1 MTQFLAKRLLSSL
14 VTLVGLVVIVF
25 FVTHVLPGDAAAVRL
40 GPNAT
45 EAEVD
50 ALRDEFGLDD
60 PMLEQFSAYLGRTAQ
75 FDLGT
80 SIDSG
85 RAIRVEMFK
94 RLPATIEL
102 SGAAV
107 IIGAVVGIPLGTIAA
122 LRRGGIIDAF
132 ARILAVL
139 GSSVALF
146 WLGLLLTFL
155 FYFKFR
161 WFPGPIDRLPL
172 GTSPSPHYTG
182 LYTID
187 SLIARDLSTFWQAI
201 RALAL
206 PAITLGFAATA
217 PVLKM
222 VRSSMIGALESPY
235 VRTARSLGIAE
246 RRVVLQDAFRNA
258 LLPVITVLG
267 ILTGYLIGGNII
279 VEFVFAWPGIGSYAY
294 NALQKSDLEA
304 LQGFVIVV
312 GALYIA
318 LNLIIDLAYALA
330 DPRIRLAAGSER

>member
-1 MTQFLAKRLLSSL
+1 MTQYLAKRLASSL

-25 FVTHVLPGDAAAVRL
+25 FVTHVLPGDAAAIRL

-45 EAEVD
+45 EADVE

-60 PMLEQFSAYLGRTAQ
+60 PMTEQFSSYIGQSARL
-75 FDLGT
+75 DLGT

-85 RAIRVEMFK
+85 QPIRNELFK
-94 RLPATIEL
+94 RLPATVEL
-102 SGAAV
+102 AGAAV
-107 IIGAVVGIPLGTIAA
+107 LIGAVVGIPLGTLAA

-132 ARILAVL
+132 ARIIAVL

-146 WLGLLLTFL
+146 WLGLLLTFV
-155 FYFKFR
+155 FYFKLG
-161 WFPGPIDRLPL
+161 WLPGPIDRLPL
-172 GTSPSPHYTG
+172 GTTAPPHTTG
-182 LYTID
+182 LYTVD
-187 SLIARDLSTFWQAI
+187 SLLAGDLATFWQSV

-206 PAITLGFAATA
+206 PAVTLGFAATA

-235 VRTARSLGIAE
+235 VRTARSLGVAE
-246 RRVVLQDAFRNA
+246 NQVVRQDAFRNA

-267 ILTGYLIGGNII
+267 ITTGYLIGGNII
-279 VEFVFAWPGIGSYAY
+279 VEFVFTWPGIGSYAY

-318 LNLIIDLAYALA
+318 LNLVIDVCYALA
-330 DPRIRLAAGSER
+330 DPRIRLAGGSEQ

>member
-1 MTQFLAKRLLSSL
+1 MTRYLTGRALSSL
-14 VTLVGLVVIVF
+14 ATLVGLVIIVF

-45 EAEVD
+45 EEEIA

-60 PMLEQFSAYLGRTAQ
+60 PLLDQFWTYLGRTAR

-85 RAIRVEMFK
+85 REIRAELFD

-102 SGAAV
+102 AGAAV
-107 IIGAVVGIPLGTIAA
+107 LIGAVVGIPLGTLAA
-122 LRRGGIIDAF
+122 LRRGRVLDAI
-132 ARILAVL
+132 ARVAAVL

-146 WLGLLLTFL
+146 WLGLLMTFL
-155 FYFKFR
+155 FYFKLG

-172 GTSPSPHYTG
+172 GAAPPPHRTG
-182 LYTID
+182 LYTVD
-187 SLIARDLSTFWQAI
+187 ALLAGDLSTLWQAI

-206 PAITLGFAATA
+206 PALTLGFAAMA

-222 VRSSMIGALESPY
+222 VRSSMIASLESPY
-235 VRTARSLGIAE
+235 VRTARSLGITE
-246 RRVVLQDAFRNA
+246 RRVVVQDAFRNA
-258 LLPVITVLG
+258 VLPVITVLG

-279 VEFVFAWPGIGSYAY
+279 VEFVFSWPGIGSYAY

-312 GALYIA
+312 GTLYIA
-318 LNLIIDLAYALA
+318 MNLLIDLCYALA
-330 DPRIRLAAGSER
+330 DPRIRLGSAAT

>member
-1 MTQFLAKRLLSSL
+1 MTDYLSRRLLSSV
-14 VTLVGLVVIVF
+14 VTLVGLIVIVF

-45 EAEVD
+45 QDDLDE
-50 ALRDEFGLDD
+50 LRDQFGLNN
-60 PMLEQFSAYLGRTAQ
+60 PMLEQFASYVGRTAQ
-75 FDLGT
+75 LDLGT

-85 RAIRVEMFK
+85 RSIRAEIFE

-107 IIGAVVGIPLGTIAA
+107 MIGALVGIPLGAVAA
-122 LRRGGIIDAF
+122 LRRGSVIDAL
-132 ARILAVL
+132 ARIFAVL

-155 FYFKFR
+155 FYFKLG
-161 WFPGPIDRLPL
+161 WFPGPISRLPV
-172 GTSPSPHYTG
+172 GTAPPPHYTG
-182 LYTID
+182 LYTVD
-187 SLIARDLSTFWQAI
+187 SLLARDPSTFWQAT
-201 RALAL
+201 RSLAL
-206 PAITLGFAATA
+206 PSVTLGFAAVA
-217 PVLKM
+217 PVFKM

-235 VRTARSLGIAE
+235 VRTARSLGVAE

-279 VEFVFAWPGIGSYAY
+279 VEYVFSWPGIGAYAY

-318 LNLIIDLAYALA
+318 LNLFIDLAYALA
-330 DPRIRLAAGSER
+330 DPRIRLATGAEG

>member
-1 MTQFLAKRLLSSL
+1 
-14 VTLVGLVVIVF
+14 
-25 FVTHVLPGDAAAVRL
+25 VLPGDAAAIRL

-45 EAEVD
+45 EADIE
-50 ALRDEFGLDD
+50 ALRDEFGLND
-60 PMLEQFSAYLGRTAQ
+60 PMHEQFRSYVGRTAQ

-85 RAIRVEMFK
+85 QAIRAELFK

-102 SGAAV
+102 AGAAV
-107 IIGAVVGIPLGTIAA
+107 LIGASLGIALGVIAA
-122 LRRGGIIDAF
+122 LRRGGVIDAF
-132 ARILAVL
+132 ARIFAVL

-146 WLGLLLTFL
+146 WLGLLLTFV
-155 FYFKFR
+155 FYFKLG

-172 GTSPSPHYTG
+172 SATAPPRKTG

-187 SLIARDLSTFWQAI
+187 ALLDGDVSTFWQAVQS
-201 RALAL
+201 LAL

-222 VRSSMIGALESPY
+222 VRSSTIGALESPY

-279 VEFVFAWPGIGSYAY
+279 VEFVFSWPGIGSYAY

-312 GALYIA
+312 GTLYIA
-318 LNLIIDLAYALA
+318 LNLLIDVCYALA
-330 DPRIRLAAGSER
+330 DPRIRLARPADS

>member
-1 MTQFLAKRLLSSL
+1 MRGYLAKRVLSSVL
-14 VTLVGLVVIVF
+14 TLVGLVVIVF

-45 EAEVD
+45 AAEIE

-60 PMLEQFSAYLGRTAQ
+60 PIMAQFSSYIGRTAR

-85 RAIRVEMFK
+85 REIRSELAT

-102 SGAAV
+102 AGAAV
-107 IIGAVVGIPLGTIAA
+107 LLGAVVGIPLGTIAA
-122 LRRGGIIDAF
+122 LRRGGVIDGI
-132 ARILAVL
+132 ARIGAVL

-146 WLGLLLTFL
+146 WLGLLLTFV
-155 FYFKFR
+155 FYFKLD
-161 WFPGPIDRLPL
+161 WLPGPIDRLPL
-172 GTSPSPHYTG
+172 GTTPPPRTTG
-182 LYTID
+182 LYTVD
-187 SLIARDLSTFWQAI
+187 SLLAGDLARFWQAI

-217 PVLKM
+217 PVMKM
-222 VRSSMIGALESPY
+222 VRSSMIAALDSPY

-258 LLPVITVLG
+258 LVPVITVLG
-267 ILTGYLIGGNII
+267 ITTGYLIGGNII
-279 VEFVFAWPGIGSYAY
+279 VEFVFSWPGIGSYAY

-304 LQGFVIVV
+304 LQGFVVVV
-312 GALYIA
+312 GALYIG
-318 LNLIIDLAYALA
+318 LNLLIDLCYAFA
-330 DPRIRLAAGSER
+330 DPRVRLAGGTEQ